1 MAWRFLLV
9 TVVALSACGI
19 ELRDT
24 PGRACDDTHPCRAP
38 RSCVL
43 GVCEDPPAMTGGG
56 GAMGGGGGVSGGG
69 GGGGG
74 TGFDAGMS
82 DAGMPR
88 WQQKLHGFTATQVEP
103 GCMLDIDP
111 LRGSR
116 VQATIRSSRDIE
128 DTAFG
133 LVSDRNRMPRGI
145 DGRLRG
151 RVTFAAPLNVV
162 GFVPVATIT
171 NDAGLAFVRVGFD
184 ESGQLRVD
192 SDPNTVASNAISERF
207 SVAGGF
213 QTGDYIIDVMW
224 RAGVVR
230 QVRINDAL

>member
-1 MAWRFLLV
+1 
-9 TVVALSACGI
+9 
-19 ELRDT
+19 
-24 PGRACDDTHPCRAP
+24 
-38 RSCVL
+38 
-43 GVCEDPPAMTGGG
+43 
-56 GAMGGGGGVSGGG
+56 MGGGGGVSGGG

-230 QVRINDAL
+230 QVRINDALLGDLPVSGGAPLLPSELWLGPERYDGVDGGVFTVTLSTWQVADDISLILSDAP